1 MRRPDPNPTPNPN
14 PNPNPY
20 PYPQVSAGYHEDLA
34 LHRRVAEWRARVTP
48 LLEEESYRKEFN
60 IGEYGQRLLANFEA
74 SERAP
79 PPGGPP
85 TRERPRRGA
94 ASPDEI

>member
-1 MRRPDPNPTPNPN
+1 M
-14 PNPNPY
+14 
-20 PYPQVSAGYHEDLA
+20 
-34 LHRRVAEWRARVTP
+34 TP

-79 PPGGPP
+79 PPGAAP

-94 ASPDEI
+94 ASPDET

>member
-1 MRRPDPNPTPNPN
+1 MASGLRTQPASTLRTLLSPP
-14 PNPNPY
+14 
-20 PYPQVSAGYHEDLA
+20 PQVSA
-34 LHRRVAEWRARVTP
+34 WRSRVTP

-79 PPGGPP
+79 PPGPPP

-94 ASPDEI
+94 ASPDET

>member
-1 MRRPDPNPTPNPN
+1 M
-14 PNPNPY
+14 
-20 PYPQVSAGYHEDLA
+20 
-34 LHRRVAEWRARVTP
+34 TP

-79 PPGGPP
+79 PPGPPP

-94 ASPDEI
+94 ASPDET

>member
-1 MRRPDPNPTPNPN
+1 M
-14 PNPNPY
+14 
-20 PYPQVSAGYHEDLA
+20 
-34 LHRRVAEWRARVTP
+34 AEWRARVTP

-79 PPGGPP
+79 PALEK
-85 TRERPRRGA
+85 RELA
-94 ASPDEI
+94 AQVG